1 LLVTP
6 VWGFKRE
13 KCALVYGN
21 GTIGCAQ
28 LCLAASIV
36 VLISAVANA
45 QPPQPHADPWD
56 GMAKKS
62 AWVIVGALDVA
73 TGQWA
78 TVHSLAPGPGLTFDP
93 DQLPAVGQTVVVT
106 SEQELIIPDFR
117 FTGEE
122 RLTDPPVDTRWA
134 RHRTGRTLRPGMR
147 VIVYDVWKNP
157 RVSNL
162 QTVWARVG
170 PPQP

>member
-13 KCALVYGN
+13 KCAHVYGN

-56 GMAKKS
+56 GTAKKS

-78 TVHSLAPGPGLTFDP
+78 TVPSLAPGPRLTFDLE
-93 DQLPAVGQTVVVT
+93 QLPAVGQRVVVYLRAGT
-106 SEQELIIPDFR
+106 DHP
-117 FTGEE
+117 
-122 RLTDPPVDTRWA
+122 RLQVHW
-134 RHRTGRTLRPGMR
+134 
-147 VIVYDVWKNP
+147 
-157 RVSNL
+157 
-162 QTVWARVG
+162 
-170 PPQP
+170 